1 MSRGAVNAGLR
12 INWGFDFNLAA
23 CKTYKMNFFDTKIY
37 NVWANQFSEAKA
49 ADHKVDIC
57 HLSPP
62 CQFFSDAHTVQG
74 KDDDMN
80 TASLFA
86 IFNLLE
92 EAKPR
97 VVTLEQTSGLIRR
110 HPIFFNAV
118 VNMFTSRGF
127 SVRWRVMN
135 CADFV
140 LPQRRMRLFVIAS
153 L

>member
-1 MSRGAVNAGLR
+1 MSRGAINAGLR
-12 INWGFDFNLAA
+12 IKWGFDFNLSA
-23 CKTYKMNFFDTKIY
+23 CQTYALNFIGTSIY
-37 NVWANQFSEAKA
+37 NVWANDFSEAKG
-49 ADHKVDIC
+49 DHRVDIC

-62 CQFFSDAHTVQG
+62 CQYFSDAHTWEG
-74 KDDDMN
+74 KDDEMN

-92 EAKPR
+92 KAKPR

-118 VNMFTSRGF
+118 INMFTSRGF
-127 SVRWRVMN
+127 SVRWRVLN
-135 CADFV
+135 CADFG

-153 L
+153 W